1 MQLEKKSQYYLK
13 RARATAKEIEFRVPD
28 GLKAKKDV
36 DIDELFPVAI
46 ACIAD
51 LSSGI
56 IRQEIPV
63 NQIKQYSSE
72 LYFASK
78 FYDAYTYINDNEKK
92 HFNDNNYFYLVD
104 RIMKFKLGTVLILR

>member
-1 MQLEKKSQYYLK
+1 MRGLQN
-13 RARATAKEIEFRVPD
+13 AIRVPD
-28 GLKAKKDV
+28 ELKAKKDV

-63 NQIKQYSSE
+63 TQIKQYSSE

-78 FYDAYTYINDNEKK
+78 FYDAYIYINDNEKNILMIITI
-92 HFNDNNYFYLVD
+92 FFWLVQSH
-104 RIMKFKLGTVLILR
+104 IIFVT